1 MRVGMQLL
9 DRGSSDHITDARS
22 VSTGCRYHS
31 ARSTRSVCWPTKS
44 WMVWYRDIWD
54 HLSVSPTCLADGL
67 CVLQSPIVWQYQ
79 LLNCLRS
86 AAERCPFP
94 VLKRGTNYRKKSP
107 LRHFCLPSNVA
118 SRHSYSENHSRT
130 LLLIDTLVDLVVILY
145 YLGHSKN
152 STCLF
157 HVERRWVTSVPW
169 WMSRSHCLPC
179 QSIFY
184 WVFTLH
190 CLLVPCIAHIRGVPI
205 SNI

>member
-1 MRVGMQLL
+1 
-9 DRGSSDHITDARS
+9 
-22 VSTGCRYHS
+22 
-31 ARSTRSVCWPTKS
+31 
-44 WMVWYRDIWD
+44 MVWYRDIWD
-54 HLSVSPTCLADGL
+54 HSSVSSTCLADGL

-86 AAERCPFP
+86 WPNVF
-94 VLKRGTNYRKKSP
+94 
-107 LRHFCLPSNVA
+107 HFQSSNVEPTTGRNHLCDISCLPSNVA

-145 YLGHSKN
+145 YLSHSKN
-152 STCLF
+152 SACLF
-157 HVERRWVTSVPW
+157 HAERRWVTSVPW

-190 CLLVPCIAHIRGVPI
+190 CLLVPCTYLWSASFGYLAWSTLCTWPNSPLLYAICYVLE
-205 SNI
+205 